1 MATKVS
7 IKGMEEILEKD
18 KKALQEIVD
27 QYNRALQ
34 KDSSQSVAQETA
46 QSTVPTQTQ
55 PQTTTQKPAQTIV
68 PQVTPV
74 KPTNYAYD
82 PNTNEAYLN
91 ALKALE
97 QANKNAPTY
106 GASYDQQLEEL
117 YDKIVNREDFSY
129 DLNADALYEQY
140 QQKFTALGDQAMQD
154 TMGQAAALT
163 GGYGSSYAQNAGQ
176 QAYNQYLTQL
186 NDIVPDLYNQAY
198 GRYQDEGQAL
208 LNQYGMLGDMA
219 QDEYGK
225 YMDAYNQWL
234 TQLQMSRE
242 DVDTAYNRGYTDFV
256 NSQQM
261 AYQQNQADIAY
272 QQWLEQMAYEKEQA
286 DIAYQQWLQ
295 EMAYQKEQDAI
306 ANQQWQDAFELE
318 KAQWEWQKQQ
328 AGLKATQSSGGNP
341 YIPDIIE
348 EEKVSQAINKVSSNA
363 ASNYNPS
370 GSVFASGLAAGLA
383 GPTIAQNKGNTTT
396 EEDSWAVKEAKR
408 NGGSTVEGQ
417 LRYLEQM
424 KVRGQISDSQLK
436 KFAEE
441 LVGK

>member
-1 MATKVS
+1 MTVYRTGSSGDQVKKIQQALGIKDDGVYGQQTRDAVMAYQKANNLQVDGEVGDETWGSLFPTKTTQQSTQNTVP
-7 IKGMEEILEKD
+7 
-18 KKALQEIVD
+18 
-27 QYNRALQ
+27 QYNAP
-34 KDSSQSVAQETA
+34 A
-46 QSTVPTQTQ
+46 PTSRQD
-55 PQTTTQKPAQTIV
+55 
-68 PQVTPV
+68 
-74 KPTNYAYD
+74 YAYD

-208 LNQYGMLGDMA
+208 LNQYGMLGDRA
-219 QDEYGK
+219 DDEYGK

-242 DVDTAYNRGYTDFV
+242 DVDTAYDRGYTDFI
-256 NSQQM
+256 NAQQM
-261 AYQQNQADIAY
+261 AYQQDQANRAY
-272 QQWLEQMAYEKEQA
+272 AQWQQEMAA
-286 DIAYQQWLQ
+286 QQQRWEQ
-295 EMAYQKEQDAI
+295 EMAYQRERDRVADS
-306 ANQQWQDAFELE
+306 QWAQEL
-318 KAQWEWQKQQ
+318 A
-328 AGLKATQSSGGNP
+328 ARNRDSGGAYVDDTTPAGTDVSAYDPNDLVYMGNNIYSKSHP
-341 YIPDIIE
+341 EYGVIGFVNENSANLASISSVRADLKELKSDGSSRNELRMVIE
-348 EEKVSQAINKVSSNA
+348 Q
-363 ASNYNPS
+363 
-370 GSVFASGLAAGLA
+370 SGL
-383 GPTIAQNKGNTTT
+383 TTAEKT
-396 EEDSWAVKEAKR
+396 KLMKEF
-408 NGGSTVEGQ
+408 
-417 LRYLEQM
+417 
-424 KVRGQISDSQLK
+424 LK
-436 KFAEE
+436 
-441 LVGK
+441 